1 MTMSRQVSFE
11 DILLALQQAALQ
23 QDHWP
28 VASGLIEEASGV
40 KGNALMVCS
49 HPAIR
54 PGSVCF
60 WRVCFGK
67 ERYGDLEREFIEDH
81 WLVDER
87 VPRVRR
93 LGDGVLVPISDLYTP
108 EERETSPTY
117 TELMGKN
124 DMQKGLHAR
133 LDVPDGL
140 QIVWAL
146 GDSTDTRGWSTTQTA
161 TIEKLMP
168 HLRHFAAV
176 RQVLADA
183 KALNRSLVQLLDDRR
198 TCVVQLDRTGRI
210 VEAND
215 HGALALQ
222 GDNGLL
228 DAGSYLHARVP
239 QDNARLQQLL
249 AAALPQ
255 SGTPGSAGHMTVG
268 RAARSRLLV
277 HVTPVPE
284 QQADFQVA
292 GRPRWS

>member
-11 DILLALQQAALQ
+11 DTLLALQQVLPSAGSLACG
-23 QDHWP
+23 
-28 VASGLIEEASGV
+28 VGLDRRGQRREGQCADG
-40 KGNALMVCS
+40 CS

-67 ERYGDLEREFIEDH
+67 ERHADLEREFIEDH

-93 LGDGVLVPISDLYTP
+93 LGDGVLVPTSDLYTP

-183 KALNRSLVQLLDDRR
+183 KALNKSLVQLLDDRR
-198 TCVVQLDRTGRI
+198 TCVVQLDRTG
-210 VEAND
+210 
-215 HGALALQ
+215 G
-222 GDNGLL
+222 
-228 DAGSYLHARVP
+228 GSWKPTTTVRWRYRETTDCLTR
-239 QDNARLQQLL
+239 
-249 AAALPQ
+249 AATCTPRCHRT
-255 SGTPGSAGHMTVG
+255 TPGYNSCWQLPCRSPGHRDRRG
-268 RAARSRLLV
+268 I
-277 HVTPVPE
+277 
-284 QQADFQVA
+284 
-292 GRPRWS
+292 

>member
-1 MTMSRQVSFE
+1 MTTSRQVSFE
-11 DILLALQQAALQ
+11 DTLLALQQGALQ

-67 ERYGDLEREFIEDH
+67 ERHADLEREFIEDH

-93 LGDGVLVPISDLYTP
+93 LGDGVLVPTSDLYTP

-146 GDSTDTRGWSTTQTA
+146 GDRTDTRGWSTTQTA

-183 KALNRSLVQLLDDRR
+183 K
-198 TCVVQLDRTGRI
+198 
-210 VEAND
+210 
-215 HGALALQ
+215 GA
-222 GDNGLL
+222 
-228 DAGSYLHARVP
+228 
-239 QDNARLQQLL
+239 
-249 AAALPQ
+249 
-255 SGTPGSAGHMTVG
+255 
-268 RAARSRLLV
+268 
-277 HVTPVPE
+277 E
-284 QQADFQVA
+284 QVA
-292 GRPRWS
+292 GAAAGRQTHLRGPTGPYGADRGSQRPRCAGVTGRQRTA